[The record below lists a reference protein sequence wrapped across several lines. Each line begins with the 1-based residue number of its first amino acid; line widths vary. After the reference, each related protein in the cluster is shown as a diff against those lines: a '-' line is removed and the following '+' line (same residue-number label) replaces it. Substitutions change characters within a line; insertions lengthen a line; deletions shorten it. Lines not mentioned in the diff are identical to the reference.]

1 MSVRAIPSISAPDS
15 TDRNAGRNADRLA
28 DLDADRLLAD
38 LLEGP
43 FEPETR
49 RLLITA
55 SGGDPALLRVLVLT
69 GLGVGDLAR
78 HDGYWRWSRST
89 SRLGRLTRMIES
101 RAAGFSRTQ
110 AAAMRT
116 LTETWALP
124 KTLVERLSG
133 GAESGTDPAGETLGL
148 TRREKQILE
157 LIADGLTAEAIGRRL
172 RVSPRTV
179 AKHQERMYR
188 KLGTSDRLT
197 TVLRAQRLGL
207 LPALAPTA

>member
-1 MSVRAIPSISAPDS
+1 MFVRATPSISAPDPI
-15 TDRNAGRNADRLA
+15 DRHAGRGADRRV
-28 DLDADRLLAD
+28 DQDPDRLLAD

-49 RLLITA
+49 RLLIAA
-55 SGGDPALLRVLVLT
+55 SGGDPALLRALVLT

-101 RAAGFSRTQ
+101 RAAGFSRSQ

-116 LTETWALP
+116 LTESWALP
-124 KTLVERLSG
+124 RTLVERLSG
-133 GAESGTDPAGETLGL
+133 GVGSGTGPGGGTLGL
-148 TRREKQILE
+148 TRREQQVLE

-188 KLGTSDRLT
+188 KFGTSDRLT

-207 LPALAPTA
+207 LPVLAATS